1 MQMQNTISFMGT
13 VVSQAKV
20 SESKNRKNVQI
31 YMQNTRHYNDGNIHT
46 DSAPVQISGGL
57 AEQFLEEI
65 NNAHLGQGTVVL
77 INGCWSS
84 NSYQTDD
91 GNARTSYRIQA
102 FDYYILADG
111 ADEEPVPR
119 QAQQRS
125 AQSRQETQAQQ
136 PPVPDPSF
144 GRSPYDDPY
153 QSRG

>member
-20 SESKNRKNVQI
+20 SESKNREYVQI
-31 YMQNTRHYNDGNIHT
+31 YMQNTRHYNDGNTHT
-46 DSAPVQISGGL
+46 DSAPVQFSGDL

-65 NNAHLGQGTVVL
+65 NSSHLSQGTVVL

-91 GNARTSYRIQA
+91 GNAHTSYRIQA
-102 FDYYILADG
+102 FDYYILADS
-111 ADEEPVPR
+111 ADEAPAPR
-119 QAQQRS
+119 QAEQRS
-125 AQSRQETQAQQ
+125 AQQRQEPQAQQ
-136 PPVPDPSF
+136 PPMSEASS

>member
-20 SESKNRKNVQI
+20 SESKNRKYVQI
-31 YMQNTRHYNDGNIHT
+31 YMQNTRHYNDGNTHT
-46 DSAPVQISGGL
+46 DSAPVQFSGDL
-57 AEQFLEEI
+57 AETFLEEI
-65 NNAHLGQGTVVL
+65 NSGHLSQGTVVL
-77 INGCWSS
+77 VNGCWSS

-91 GNARTSYRIQA
+91 GNAHTNYRIQA
-102 FDYYILADG
+102 FDYYILADN
-111 ADEEPVPR
+111 ANEAPAPR

-125 AQSRQETQAQQ
+125 AQPRQEPQVQQ
-136 PPVPDPSF
+136 PPMPESSF